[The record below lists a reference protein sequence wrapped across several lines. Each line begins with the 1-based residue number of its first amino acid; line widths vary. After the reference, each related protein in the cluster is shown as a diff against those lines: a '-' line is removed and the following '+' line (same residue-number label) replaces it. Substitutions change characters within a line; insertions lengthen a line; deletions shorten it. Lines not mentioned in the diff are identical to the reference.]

1 MFAASR
7 QERGGK
13 NNDDHSDGKKIKQ
26 NHSYKKTGRYTGRY
40 INCDDYSEDK
50 EIIPIFSF
58 VNRI

>member
-26 NHSYKKTGRYTGRY
+26 NHSYKKNGEVSTVMITVRTR
-40 INCDDYSEDK
+40 K
-50 EIIPIFSF
+50 LFLF
-58 VNRI
+58 FLL